1 MTACA
6 ASTPPEYVNPGAPM
20 SPARMGDWFGR
31 GDSSRAA
38 ILSADALVDRAPY
51 PMLLCSDAKGVQR
64 PDHVYIEPQTL
75 SDGRVVEGY
84 SIKYANRIQ
93 LLVTPTDRPIDL
105 EVDLREENPIT
116 TDGRSRVY
124 YETTVRGVV
133 GVARD
138 AGVQKW
144 ESGAENRFP
153 SVIEWVER
161 SDGPAPYLRYS
172 LLGDITVSE
181 LAAIAEHMV
190 LQAKPA
196 EQ

>member
-1 MTACA
+1 
-6 ASTPPEYVNPGAPM
+6 
-20 SPARMGDWFGR
+20 MGDWFGQ
-31 GDSSRAA
+31 GDPSRAV
-38 ILSADALVDRAPY
+38 ILTADALVDRARY
-51 PMLLCSDAKGVQR
+51 GMLLCSDANGVQR

-84 SIKYANRIQ
+84 SVKYANRVQ

-105 EVDLREENPIT
+105 EVDLREENPVT

-124 YETTVRGVV
+124 YETAVRGVV

-172 LLGDITVSE
+172 LLGDITVAE
-181 LAAIAEHMV
+181 LADMAERMV
-190 LQAKPA
+190 FRAKPA
-196 EQ
+196 ER